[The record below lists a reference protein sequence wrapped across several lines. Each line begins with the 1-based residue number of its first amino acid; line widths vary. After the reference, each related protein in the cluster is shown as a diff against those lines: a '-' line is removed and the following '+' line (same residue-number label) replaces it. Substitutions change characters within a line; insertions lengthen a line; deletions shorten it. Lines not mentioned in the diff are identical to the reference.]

1 MWAIIKKDL
10 LLEWRNKDAIV
21 AMTAFTV
28 LVFLLFSFAVDSRPV
43 LLTEI
48 ASGAMWIAYLFAGA
62 MGFNRLAQNER
73 DNNAFYT
80 VLLSPVDRSAIYFAK
95 TAVNSVLLLLVEIIS
110 LPVLVVFFNVDV
122 WKLGIYLP
130 IILIVGTIGMSATG
144 TLFSAMLVNI
154 RMKDVMMPLLSF
166 PLLSPLLIALVIVT
180 RAVLS
185 GTVIPVLWLRV
196 AVTYD
201 LLFVVA
207 GMLLYEYL
215 LEE

>member
-1 MWAIIKKDL
+1 MWSVIKKDL
-10 LLEWRNKDAIV
+10 LLEWRNKDALI

-28 LVFLLFSFAVDSRPV
+28 LVFLLFSFAVDSRPA
-43 LLTEI
+43 LLSEI

-73 DNNAFYT
+73 ENNAFYT
-80 VLLSPVDRSAIYFAK
+80 ILLSPIDRSAVYFAK
-95 TAVNSVLLLLVEIIS
+95 TIVNALLLILVELIS

-122 WKLGIYLP
+122 WKLGLLLP
-130 IILIVGTIGMSATG
+130 LVLLIGTLGMAATG

-166 PLLSPLLIALVIVT
+166 PLLSPLLIALVTLT
-180 RAVLS
+180 RAVLA
-185 GTVIPVLWLRV
+185 GHALPALWLRV

-201 LLFVVA
+201 LLFVAA
-207 GMLLYEYL
+207 GMILYEYL